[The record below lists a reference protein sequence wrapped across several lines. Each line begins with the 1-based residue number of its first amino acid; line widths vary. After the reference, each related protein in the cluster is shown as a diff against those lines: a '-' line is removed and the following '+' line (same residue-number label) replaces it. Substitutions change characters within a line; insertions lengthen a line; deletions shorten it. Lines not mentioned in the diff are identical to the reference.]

1 MTALDRGT
9 LAGPT
14 LGPVDLV
21 AVDRVRHGY
30 HAELSDAE
38 ERYLYSTGAGRQG
51 VGGQRERG
59 AAADRAGESRA
70 ATLTAVCCLPPIGW
84 LRTARRAGAVPPS
97 G

>member
-38 ERYLYSTGAGRQG
+38 ERYLYSTLAF
-51 VGGQRERG
+51 
-59 AAADRAGESRA
+59 DRAGLEQVAKALGVSANVVQQRIVRARA
-70 ATLTAVCCLPPIGW
+70 APP
-84 LRTARRAGAVPPS
+84 P
-97 G
+97 